1 MSLEERNKL
10 LTEIYNLN
18 LVQNY
23 CKKICYDDEN
33 QIDDIIGEIFLQI
46 TEIPCEKW
54 DVLLEQGTSTDP
66 LKAIRAFISGICYR
80 NIRSTNSKVW
90 YKLKRH
96 ESIEYTKTDE
106 EWEILNSYFQD
117 NTLNNKVNGK
127 SE

>member
-1 MSLEERNKL
+1 M
-10 LTEIYNLN
+10 
-18 LVQNY
+18 
-23 CKKICYDDEN
+23 
-33 QIDDIIGEIFLQI
+33 
-46 TEIPCEKW
+46 
-54 DVLLEQGTSTDP
+54 
-66 LKAIRAFISGICYR
+66 CYR

-127 SE
+127 RE